1 MRIYCD
7 GVFDLFHA
15 GHLRHLETLASIDT
29 NVELIVGIVSDS
41 DSRGYKRRPVW
52 TLEQRT
58 HVIESLNCVSSVVS
72 PCPLILDEEFI
83 AFNKIDAVYHA
94 FASKDDSEA
103 QSKMFALCKC
113 Q

>member
-29 NVELIVGIVSDS
+29 NV
-41 DSRGYKRRPVW
+41 
-52 TLEQRT
+52 
-58 HVIESLNCVSSVVS
+58 S

-83 AFNKIDAVYHA
+83 ASNKIDAVYHA